1 MRWWLL
7 VSGFALV
14 WLGVDLVRLAVDRPS
29 RLESEVDNDLL
40 GQQAKG
46 MSVQQRLATRS
57 LVGGTQFTGVKLTGW
72 ILVGVGCGLVLLT
85 LLDHFYRWP

>member
-1 MRWWLL
+1 MQWWLL
-7 VSGFALV
+7 VLGFALI

-46 MSVQQRLATRS
+46 MSVQQRLVIRS
-57 LVGGTQFTGVKLTGW
+57 LVGRTQFTGVKLTGW
-72 ILVGVGCGLVLLT
+72 ILVLVGCGLVLLT
-85 LLDHFYRWP
+85 LLDYFHQWH